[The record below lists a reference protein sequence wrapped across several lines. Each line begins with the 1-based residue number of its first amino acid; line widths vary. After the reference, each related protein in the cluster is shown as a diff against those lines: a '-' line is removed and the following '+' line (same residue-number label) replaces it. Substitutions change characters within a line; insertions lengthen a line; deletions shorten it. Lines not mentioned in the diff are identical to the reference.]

1 MKIKERKK
9 RIGGQVGV
17 DGVIALKRN
26 IMTPP
31 LSIVYWPG
39 RKNGFSAGLSEVA
52 TFYIYIYIYTP
63 SYTVFA
69 LERANVFSVPALFVE
84 PLSD

>member
-9 RIGGQVGV
+9 RIGGRVGV

-31 LSIVYWPG
+31 LSVVYWPG
-39 RKNGFSAGLSEVA
+39 RKNDFSAGLSEVA
-52 TFYIYIYIYTP
+52 TFYIYIYTP